1 MPHGNDPEPS
11 EKGRSRVRPHVK
23 ARITRNR
30 ELAERDMAA
39 RCAQCRKPLLRV
51 RLEMGERFCD
61 QDCNEEYA
69 AIRERLA
76 ELRAKV
82 TR

>member
-1 MPHGNDPEPS
+1 MKKHVAKRRAVNRALG
-11 EKGRSRVRPHVK
+11 EKDH
-23 ARITRNR
+23 
-30 ELAERDMAA
+30 AA

-61 QDCNEEYA
+61 QDCDDDYA
-69 AIRERLA
+69 AIQERMA
-76 ELRAKV
+76 ELKAKV